1 MSATSPA
8 ILFEAHSAPPLALGD
23 RGLLLL
29 AGMLALG
36 SLVTGTLF
44 VVLGAWPVLG
54 FTGAEGA
61 MVIGLLLLYRRR
73 ARRRSELVLLTEE
86 ALTIRRRDNQGRPQV
101 IRLDPYWA
109 RLRLQE
115 RPGRVSALHLV
126 QRGAAV
132 EIGQLLGEDDK
143 RDLAEALGAALARYR
158 NPVFDNPQLRDADPQ
173 K

>member
-8 ILFEAHSAPPLALGD
+8 ILFEAHSTPPLALGD
-23 RGLLLL
+23 KGLLLL

-44 VVLGAWPVLG
+44 LVLGAWPVLG
-54 FTGAEGA
+54 FSGTEGLL
-61 MVIGLLLLYRRR
+61 VIGLLLLYRRR
-73 ARRRSELVLLTEE
+73 ACRRSELVLLTEE
-86 ALTIRRRDNQGRPQV
+86 ALTISRRDNKGRAQV

-109 RLRLQE
+109 RLRLE
-115 RPGRVSALHLV
+115 DRPGRVSALHLV

-143 RDLAEALGAALARYR
+143 RDLAEALGAALTRYR
-158 NPVFDNPQLRDADPQ
+158 SPVFDNPQLRDAG
-173 K
+173 

>member
-1 MSATSPA
+1 MTATSPA
-8 ILFEAHSAPPLALGD
+8 VLFEAHSTPPLALGD

-44 VVLGAWPVLG
+44 LMLGAWPILG
-54 FTGAEGA
+54 FTGSEGLL
-61 MVIGLLLLYRRR
+61 VIGLLLLYRRR
-73 ARRRSELVLLTEE
+73 ARRRSELVLLTED
-86 ALTIRRRDNQGRPQV
+86 ALTVRRRDNGGRPQV

-109 RLRLQE
+109 RLRLE
-115 RPGRVSALHLV
+115 ARPGRVSALHLV

-158 NPVFDNPQLRDADPQ
+158 SPVFDNPQLRDAG
-173 K
+173 